1 MVPQATRARLDEW
14 RCLALSQ
21 AAEAVTARPAK
32 ASFSVGFLT
41 GQEVECL
48 PHVTQILRDQL
59 KEIDFRVSSDFSP
72 AVAKALQ
79 RGEID
84 LGFSRVE
91 PQPDVTYAVIASEP
105 IVATRSSPAPG
116 SGVGSR

>member
-1 MVPQATRARLDEW
+1 MALFGTVSGCRGRRRRA
-14 RCLALSQ
+14 ALIPPGQ
-21 AAEAVTARPAK
+21 GQLLGR
-32 ASFSVGFLT
+32 FR
-41 GQEVECL
+41 QEVEWL

-91 PQPDVTYAVIASEP
+91 PQPDVTCAVIASEP
-105 IVATRSSPAPG
+105 IVATRSSSLAK
-116 SGVGSR
+116 SSY

>member
-1 MVPQATRARLDEW
+1 MSRKSCATSSRRSISASRATFRPPLPR
-14 RCLALSQ
+14 RCS
-21 AAEAVTARPAK
+21 VAK
-32 ASFSVGFLT
+32 
-41 GQEVECL
+41 
-48 PHVTQILRDQL
+48 ILRDQL
-59 KEIDFRVSSDFSP
+59 KAIDFRVSSDFSP

-84 LGFSRVE
+84 LGFSRGE